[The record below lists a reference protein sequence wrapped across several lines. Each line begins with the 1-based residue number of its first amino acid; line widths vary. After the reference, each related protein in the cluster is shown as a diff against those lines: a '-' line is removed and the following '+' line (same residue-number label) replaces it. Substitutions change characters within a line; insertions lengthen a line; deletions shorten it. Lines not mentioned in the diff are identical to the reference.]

1 MAQSLINVGNNA
13 DDGTGDTIRESGLKI
28 NEMFDELYLR
38 PSMLSDIT
46 IDGNNISTGSSNADI
61 DLNPSGTGGIV
72 FPKVIFDDNN
82 IKTTGNDNLGF
93 IPSGTGSVIFGGL
106 GFVGTSISAKDSSLI
121 NINEAL
127 RVDSNVSTTGTFA
140 PTGVITTSSLTVDS
154 NINITDNEIKATTS
168 NSDLVLTAAGTG
180 SIHLGAVNISGT
192 TITSDDSSSININE
206 GLVIDGTA
214 TIENAVTFDSTLEVS
229 SNVTVTGNLIVSGIS
244 SIPGTFSIDNLTFN
258 DNIIGSSSNA
268 DINLT
273 SGGLGTV
280 NVSNLQIDSNLN
292 FVDNNIT
299 LSSSNSDLILS
310 ASGTGSVSI
319 SKIDINEGTID
330 ATIGAGTSAAGTFS
344 SLTFN
349 PTAGGTLSTTG
360 ITVTDNIV
368 TASASNDNL
377 ELLANGS
384 GNVCINGFK
393 LPNAD
398 GGTGQFLKTDGNET
412 VSFATVS
419 VAFGESAIIDTEV
432 ELAFRTNTEI
442 DHATSHGG
450 HDLLISAAGTADT
463 WATTKYDSA
472 WYYALHRDDD
482 SDEFEVAKHSIV
494 HNHADAFLNSSVLIK
509 TGTNNHIAVDADIS
523 SGNVRLRASGL
534 SSANSMSYYRIG
546 LGDSDSSGYGGE
558 DEAALVIDSSIGHR
572 TNTEIDHATSH
583 GGHDLLISAAGTAD
597 MWATTKYD
605 SAWYYALHRD
615 DDSDEFEV
623 AKHSLAHNHAG
634 AFLNSSILIK
644 TGTNNHIAIDGDIS
658 DGNVRLRA
666 SGLSSANSMSYYRI
680 GLGDDDSSGYGG
692 EDEASQVI
700 NSGIGHNVETIIDPI
715 ISTKRCNHMTSA
727 TSSLDEFVTSKYDS
741 AFYLAISRDDDSD
754 EFEVA
759 KHSLAH
765 NNSTAMVSSY
775 ALTKTGTNNHIVTS
789 ADVDSSTVRLLGSP
803 SSSNASAS
811 WYRIG
816 LGDDDSTGYSGEQE
830 AGIVINTDL
839 DSAEE
844 NLDTWA
850 KADYRGAKYYIS
862 VNNNTK
868 SEVQNLECVIVH
880 DGSAAYI
887 TSYGSVNT
895 GNNDLINVTA
905 DINGSNVRLRATGN
919 EPNLRVHMYR
929 ILLADDEADR
939 VSTNV
944 NVIGEVTVSSTATAI
959 DSFNNVGDDGAT
971 AIDGAHYIVVAYNS
985 TEGAASICEAAVVAQ
1000 GNNAFIT
1007 QYAQT
1012 STKSTGQIT
1021 LTAVHDGSST
1031 VTVKAASTSG
1041 GSTTVNAY
1049 RVQLSRPAN
1058 GTTET
1063 FDSWSTSSYRGAK
1076 YFISIND
1083 ETNQEI
1089 NNVEVVIVHD
1099 GSDAYMTEYNNV
1111 MTSSDKFITWASDI
1125 SGGNVRL
1132 RATVPGGV
1140 NNDLKI
1146 HAYRILLA
1154 DNEADRTESNKISVT
1169 GDTTVSSTATI
1180 VDTFDSTEYQGAHY
1194 IVVANN
1200 SSEGAAS
1207 ICEAA
1212 VVTQGTN
1219 AYVTQYAQTS
1229 TKSTG
1234 QITLTAVHDGSSTVD
1249 VKASSTSGGSTKVNV
1264 YGIKLTRGEGSSTAI
1279 ATLDSN
1285 VAADVRSAKYL
1296 VQTVDTEGSRYELIE
1311 ANVVHDGSNAYIS
1324 TYGKVSNV
1332 SDAMTTITVDIS
1344 DGNLRLRGQI
1354 SNVNTHMVNVVKRV
1368 INV

>member
-1 MAQSLINVGNNA
+1 MAQILINVGNNA
-13 DDGTGDTIRESGLKI
+13 DDGTGDTIRISGIKI

-46 IDGNNISTGSSNADI
+46 MQGNEISTGSSNADI
-61 DLNPSGTGGIV
+61 DLVPSGTGNIV
-72 FPKVIFDDNN
+72 FPQIIFEDNN

-93 IPSGTGSVIFGGL
+93 VPNGTGSVIFGGL
-106 GFVGTSISAKDSSLI
+106 GFAGTSITAKDSSLV

-127 RVDSNVSTTGTFA
+127 RVDGDASVTGTFG
-140 PTGVITTSSLTVDS
+140 PTSTMTTSSLTVDS

-180 SIHLGAVNISGT
+180 SIHLGAVKISGT
-192 TITSDDSSSININE
+192 TITSDDSSAININE
-206 GLVIDGTA
+206 GLIVDGTA
-214 TIENAVTFDSTLEVS
+214 TIRNAVTFDSTLEVS
-229 SNVTVTGNLIVSGIS
+229 SNITVTGNLIVSGS
-244 SIPGTFSIDNLTFN
+244 STIPGTFSVDNLTFN

-268 DINLT
+268 DINFT
-273 SGGLGTV
+273 AGGTGTV

-292 FVDNNIT
+292 LVDNNIT
-299 LSSSNSDLILS
+299 LSSSNSDIVLS

-319 SKIDINEGTID
+319 SKIGMSEGTID
-330 ATIGAGTSAAGTFS
+330 ATIGATTGAAGTFS
-344 SLTFN
+344 AIEFPS
-349 PTAGGTLSTTG
+349 GSGTLSTTG
-360 ITVTDNIV
+360 VTITDNIV
-368 TASASNDNL
+368 KANVSNDNL
-377 ELLANGS
+377 ELRANGS
-384 GNVCINGFK
+384 GNVIINGFT
-393 LPNAD
+393 LPNSD
-398 GGTGQFLKTDGNET
+398 GGTGQFLKTDGSEALSFDT
-412 VSFATVS
+412 VSI
-419 VAFGESAIIDTEV
+419 AFGESAIIDTEV

-442 DHATSHGG
+442 DHATS
-450 HDLLISAAGTADT
+450 
-463 WATTKYDSA
+463 Y
-472 WYYALHRDDD
+472 
-482 SDEFEVAKHSIV
+482 
-494 HNHADAFLNSSVLIK
+494 
-509 TGTNNHIAVDADIS
+509 
-523 SGNVRLRASGL
+523 
-534 SSANSMSYYRIG
+534 
-546 LGDSDSSGYGGE
+546 
-558 DEAALVIDSSIGHR
+558 
-572 TNTEIDHATSH
+572 

-700 NSGIGHNVETIIDPI
+700 NSGIGHNVETIIDPV
-715 ISTKRCNHMTSA
+715 ISTKRCNYMTSA
-727 TSSLDEFVTSKYDS
+727 TTSLDEFATSKYDS

-754 EFEVA
+754 EFEVV

-803 SSSNASAS
+803 SSSTASAS

-959 DSFNNVGDDGAT
+959 DSFNNIGDDGAT

-1000 GNNAFIT
+1000 GTNAFIT

-1083 ETNQEI
+1083 EANQEV
-1089 NNVEVVIVHD
+1089 NNVEIVMVHD
-1099 GSDAYMTEYNNV
+1099 GSDAYMTEYNNIF
-1111 MTSSDKFITWASDI
+1111 TGSTKFITWASDI

-1132 RATVPGGV
+1132 RATVPAGV

-1154 DNEADRTESNKISVT
+1154 DNEADRTESNKVSVT
-1169 GDTTVSSTATI
+1169 GDTTVSSTATV
-1180 VDTFDSTEYQGAHY
+1180 VDTFDSIDYQGAHY

-1219 AYVTQYAQTS
+1219 AYITQYAQTS

-1234 QITLTAVHDGSSTVD
+1234 QITLTAVHDGSTTVSL
-1249 VKASSTSGGSTKVNV
+1249 KASSTSGGSTKVNV

-1296 VQTVDTEGSRYELIE
+1296 IQTVDTEGSRYELIE

-1332 SDAMTTITVDIS
+1332 SDDMTTITVDIS

>member
-1 MAQSLINVGNNA
+1 MAQYLINVGNNA
-13 DDGTGDTIRESGLKI
+13 DDGTGDTIRESGVKI
-28 NEMFDELYLR
+28 NAMFSELYIR

-46 IDGNNISTGSSNADI
+46 MQGNEISTGSSNADI
-61 DLNPSGTGGIV
+61 DLVPSGTGNIV
-72 FPKVIFDDNN
+72 FPQVIFEDNN

-93 IPSGTGSVIFGGL
+93 VPNGTGSVIFGGL
-106 GFVGTSISAKDSSLI
+106 GFAGTSITAKDSSLV

-127 RVDSNVSTTGTFA
+127 RVDGDASVTGTFG
-140 PTGVITTSSLTVDS
+140 PTGAITTSGLTVDS

-168 NSDLVLTAAGTG
+168 NSDLVLTASGTG
-180 SIHLGAVNISGT
+180 SIHLGAVKISGT
-192 TITSDDSSSININE
+192 TITSDDSSAININE
-206 GLVIDGTA
+206 GLIVDGTA
-214 TIENAVTFDSTLEVS
+214 TIRNAVTFDSTLEVS
-229 SNVTVTGNLIVSGIS
+229 SNVTVTGNLIVSGS
-244 SIPGTFSIDNLTFN
+244 STIPGTFSVDNLTFN

-268 DINLT
+268 DIT
-273 SGGLGTV
+273 FTAGGTGTV

-292 FVDNNIT
+292 LVDNNIT
-299 LSSSNSDLILS
+299 LSSSNSDIVLS

-319 SKIDINEGTID
+319 SKIDMNEGTID
-330 ATIGAGTSAAGTFS
+330 ATIGATTGAAGTFT
-344 SLTFN
+344 SLTFD
-349 PTAGGTLSTTG
+349 PAAGGTLSTTG
-360 ITVTDNIV
+360 VTVTDNTV
-368 TASASNDNL
+368 KANVSNDNL
-377 ELLANGS
+377 ELRANGS
-384 GNVCINGFK
+384 GNVIINGFT
-393 LPNAD
+393 LPNSD
-398 GGTGQFLKTDGNET
+398 GGTGQFLKTDGSET
-412 VSFATVS
+412 LSFATVS
-419 VAFGESAIIDTEV
+419 IAFGESAIVDTEV
-432 ELAFRTNTEI
+432 ELAFKSNTEI
-442 DHATSHGG
+442 DYATSHGG
-450 HDLLISAAGTADT
+450 HDLLISAAGTADS

-482 SDEFEVAKHSIV
+482 SDEFEVAKHSVV

-546 LGDSDSSGYGGE
+546 LGDSDSSGYTGE
-558 DEAALVIDSSIGHR
+558 DEAAQVIDSSIGH
-572 TNTEIDHATSH
+572 
-583 GGHDLLISAAGTAD
+583 
-597 MWATTKYD
+597 
-605 SAWYYALHRD
+605 
-615 DDSDEFEV
+615 
-623 AKHSLAHNHAG
+623 
-634 AFLNSSILIK
+634 
-644 TGTNNHIAIDGDIS
+644 
-658 DGNVRLRA
+658 
-666 SGLSSANSMSYYRI
+666 
-680 GLGDDDSSGYGG
+680 
-692 EDEASQVI
+692 
-700 NSGIGHNVETIIDPI
+700 NVETVIDPV
-715 ISTKRCNHMTSA
+715 ISTKRLNYMTS
-727 TSSLDEFVTSKYDS
+727 TTQSLDEFATSKYDS
-741 AFYLAISRDDDSD
+741 AFYLAISRDDDSN

-759 KHSLAH
+759 KHSLCH

-775 ALTKTGTNNHIVTS
+775 ALTKTGTNNHIVAS
-789 ADVDSSTVRLLGSP
+789 ADVDSSTVRLLGTA
-803 SSSNASAS
+803 SSSTASAS

-862 VNNNTK
+862 VNNNSK

-905 DINGSNVRLRATGN
+905 DISGSNVRLRATGN

-959 DSFNNVGDDGAT
+959 DSFNNIGDDGAT
-971 AIDGAHYIVVAYNS
+971 AVDGAHYIVVAYNS

-1000 GNNAFIT
+1000 GTNAFIT

-1049 RVQLSRPAN
+1049 RVQLSRPAK

-1076 YFISIND
+1076 YFISIVD
-1083 ETNQEI
+1083 EANQQA
-1089 NNVEVVIVHD
+1089 NNVEVVLVHD

-1111 MTSSDKFITWASDI
+1111 MTSSDKFITWTADI
-1125 SGGNVRL
+1125 SGGNARL
-1132 RATVPGGV
+1132 RATVPAGI

-1154 DNEADRTESNKISVT
+1154 DNEADRSENNKVSVT

-1212 VVTQGTN
+1212 VVCEGTN
-1219 AYVTQYAQTS
+1219 AFITQYAQTS

-1264 YGIKLTRGEGSSTAI
+1264 YGIKLTRAAGSSTAV

-1285 VAADVRSAKYL
+1285 TASEIRSAKYL
-1296 VQTVDTEGSRYELIE
+1296 IQTVDTEGSRYELIE
-1311 ANVVHDGSNAYIS
+1311 ANVTHDGSNAYIS
-1324 TYGKVSNV
+1324 KYGKVSNV
-1332 SDAMTTITVDIS
+1332 SDDMTTITVDIS
-1344 DGNLRLRGQI
+1344 GGELRLRGQI
-1354 SNVNTHMVNVVKRV
+1354 SNVNTHMVNVVKRI